1 MPLTIIIYRFV
12 PQKSKQPAFIIIS
25 MLFLAVSDIL
35 SAIGMIAAAMI
46 TAVYGKFSVTLSKK
60 KTILFIFTIVIM
72 LMHIISFIVFSMYNF
87 QRFDN
92 AHSFLRFC
100 SIGVPFFF
108 FQAVRFTIDVYT
120 GKIRKNPDINDSLE
134 FLLFYP
140 CLVMGPVMTYNEH
153 IEMLSDS
160 RQCSE
165 RIGEGLGLFI
175 KGLSKKLLL
184 ADTIGL
190 VFSPLY
196 GDVNKDTTLLM
207 SWFIVLAFAL
217 ELFFT
222 VAGYGDMA
230 KGIALCYG
238 FKIPA
243 NYKYPLLSGSLSR
256 FGSEWNISVVSWCKS
271 CFSPML
277 RGSRWQS
284 IIGVTDA
291 WIIVGFW
298 YRPELQVIIW
308 CAWLGF
314 WIGMDGYIRN
324 QLKRIPSVIY
334 GIVFFI
340 VTFFGWAFLS
350 ADSIAGGVNM
360 VGLLVGSSTSIFRAQ
375 DFYYISQAGIV
386 ILIAV
391 YSATGHFNAFI
402 ERMRRIPVFYAITTL
417 FGFIFQILLLL
428 LCIVVLVTN
437 NDITALQ
444 LKGAI

>member
-1 MPLTIIIYRFV
+1 MPLTIIMYRFV
-12 PQKSKQPAFIIIS
+12 PKKSKQPAFIIIS
-25 MLFLAVSDIL
+25 MIFLAVSDIV
-35 SAIGMIAAAMI
+35 SAIGMIAASMI
-46 TAVYGKFSVTLSKK
+46 TAVYGKISITLRKK
-60 KTILFIFTIVIM
+60 KIIFLILTIVIM
-72 LMHIISFIVFSMYNF
+72 LMYIISFIGFSIYNF
-87 QRFDN
+87 RRFEV

-100 SIGVPFFF
+100 SIGMPFFF
-108 FQAVRFTIDVYT
+108 LQSVRFTSDIYT
-120 GKIRKNPDINDSLE
+120 GKVRQNPDINDSLE

-140 CLVMGPVMTYNEH
+140 RLVMGPVMTYNEH
-153 IEMLSDS
+153 REMLSEG
-160 RQCSE
+160 RQCCE
-165 RIGEGLGLFI
+165 RISDGLGLFI

-190 VFSPLY
+190 VFSALY
-196 GDVNKDTTLLM
+196 GDVSKDTTLIM
-207 SWFIVLAFAL
+207 SWLIVLAFAL

-238 FKIPA
+238 FKIPE

-277 RGSRWQS
+277 RVNKWQS
-284 IIGVTDA
+284 IIGVTAA

-314 WIGMDGYIRN
+314 WIGLDGYIRS
-324 QLKRIPSVIY
+324 QFKRIPSVIY

-340 VTFFGWAFLS
+340 VTFFGWTFLS
-350 ADSIAGGVNM
+350 ADSIADGVNM
-360 VGLLVGSSTSIFRAQ
+360 IGLLLGSSTSILRSQ
-375 DFYYISQAGIV
+375 DFYYISQAGII

-391 YSATGHFNAFI
+391 YSATGHFSVLI
-402 ERMRRIPVFYAITTL
+402 ERIRRIPVLYAITTL
-417 FGFIFQILLLL
+417 LGFIFQILLLL

>member
-1 MPLTIIIYRFV
+1 
-12 PQKSKQPAFIIIS
+12 

-35 SAIGMIAAAMI
+35 SAMGMIAAAVI
-46 TAVYGKFSVTLSKK
+46 TAVYGKVSVTLCKK
-60 KTILFIFTIVIM
+60 KTILLIFTIVIM
-72 LMHIISFIVFSMYNF
+72 LMHIISFIVFSIYNF
-87 QRFDN
+87 RRFDN

-108 FQAVRFTIDVYT
+108 FQAVRFTIDIYT
-120 GKIRKNPDINDSLE
+120 GKIRKNPNINDSLE

-140 CLVMGPVMTYNEH
+140 RLVMGPVMTYNEH

-217 ELFFT
+217 EFFFT

-277 RGSRWQS
+277 RGNKWQS
-284 IIGVTDA
+284 IIGVTAA

-375 DFYYISQAGIV
+375 DFYYISQAGII

-391 YSATGHFNAFI
+391 YSSTGHFSAFI
-402 ERMRRIPVFYAITTL
+402 ERIRRIPVFYAITTL
-417 FGFIFQILLLL
+417 LGFIFQILLLL

>member
-1 MPLTIIIYRFV
+1 M
-12 PQKSKQPAFIIIS
+12 
-25 MLFLAVSDIL
+25 
-35 SAIGMIAAAMI
+35 
-46 TAVYGKFSVTLSKK
+46 
-60 KTILFIFTIVIM
+60 
-72 LMHIISFIVFSMYNF
+72 
-87 QRFDN
+87 
-92 AHSFLRFC
+92 
-100 SIGVPFFF
+100 
-108 FQAVRFTIDVYT
+108 
-120 GKIRKNPDINDSLE
+120 
-134 FLLFYP
+134 
-140 CLVMGPVMTYNEH
+140 
-153 IEMLSDS
+153 
-160 RQCSE
+160 
-165 RIGEGLGLFI
+165 
-175 KGLSKKLLL
+175 
-184 ADTIGL
+184 
-190 VFSPLY
+190 
-196 GDVNKDTTLLM
+196 NKDTTLLM

>member
-1 MPLTIIIYRFV
+1 MI
-12 PQKSKQPAFIIIS
+12 
-25 MLFLAVSDIL
+25 FLAVSDIV

-46 TAVYGKFSVTLSKK
+46 TAVYGKASVTLHKK
-60 KTILFIFTIVIM
+60 RLILIISTFSII
-72 LMHIISFIVFSMYNF
+72 LMHIISFIGFSIYNF

-108 FQAVRFTIDVYT
+108 FQAVRFTIDIYK
-120 GKIRKNPDINDSLE
+120 GKVRKNPDINDSLE

-140 CLVMGPVMTYNEH
+140 RLVIGPVMTYNEH

-160 RQCSE
+160 RQSSE
-165 RIGEGLGLFI
+165 KIGEGLGLFI

-196 GDVNKDTTLLM
+196 GDVNRDTTLLM
-207 SWFIVLAFAL
+207 SWIIILAFAL

-238 FKIPA
+238 FNIPA

-277 RGSRWQS
+277 RGNRWQS
-284 IIGVTDA
+284 IIGITAA
-291 WIIVGFW
+291 WVMVGFW

-314 WIGMDGYIRN
+314 WIGLDGYIRN
-324 QLKRIPSVIY
+324 QFKRIPSVIY
-334 GIVFFI
+334 AIVFFL

-350 ADSIAGGVNM
+350 ADSISDGINM
-360 VGLLVGSSTSIFRAQ
+360 VGLLAGSSTNIFRAQ
-375 DFYYISQAGIV
+375 DLYYISQAGII

-391 YSATGHFNAFI
+391 YSATGHFDILI
-402 ERMRRIPVFYAITTL
+402 ERIRRIPAFCAITNIL
-417 FGFIFQILLLL
+417 GFIFQILLLL
-428 LCIVVLVTN
+428 LCIVVLVNN
-437 NDITALQ
+437 NDIIALQ